1 MHIVLLLVK
10 NEPCFLRG
18 RQLIGPDCSLDG
30 LRLFR
35 QAM

>member
-1 MHIVLLLVK
+1 MHMVLLLVK

-18 RQLIGPDCSLDG
+18 RQLIGLDCSLDG
-30 LRLFR
+30 LGLFC